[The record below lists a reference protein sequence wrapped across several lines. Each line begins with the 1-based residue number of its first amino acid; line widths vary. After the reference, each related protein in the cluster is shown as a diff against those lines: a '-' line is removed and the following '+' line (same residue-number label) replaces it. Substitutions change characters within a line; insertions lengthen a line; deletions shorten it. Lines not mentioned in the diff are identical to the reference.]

1 MVFEVLRYFRGIRV
15 TGLLRGIEDIR
26 EFGAFDALRYFKG
39 IRATGLLRGITAI
52 REFGGVRGS
61 SIL

>member
-1 MVFEVLRYFRGIRV
+1 M

-39 IRATGLLRGITAI
+39 IRVTGLLRGIEGI
-52 REFGGVRGS
+52 RELGG
-61 SIL
+61 I